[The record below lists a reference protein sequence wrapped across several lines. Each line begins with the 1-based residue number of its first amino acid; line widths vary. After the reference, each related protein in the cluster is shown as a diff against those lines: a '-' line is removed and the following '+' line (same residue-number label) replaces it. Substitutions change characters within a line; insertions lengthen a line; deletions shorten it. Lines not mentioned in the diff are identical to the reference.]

1 MATLPEYRRFTR
13 VNLPVWVI
21 VGAAVLWS
29 VVAKLQGKFV
39 LSWAQLGL
47 LIALALVSAAARTW
61 VGLKDPRVMYRLTL
75 PLVLFD
81 LLLITLATRFTG
93 GFESQIWLLYFALLT
108 SEAAV
113 MPTRLLLLALGLA
126 AIGYGW
132 ASAPLAPDQWNDFGF
147 RIAAVSLVSWLIHQ
161 VYRSHAEYRMELAE
175 LREQYD
181 LAQERERIAREF
193 HDGLGH
199 HLVSAIRGLE
209 SIQRRLKAYCD
220 ATDIGTGTAPD
231 ATGTDTVPAPLTC
244 ALQEQIDI
252 LRTALDDTRQTI
264 QQLRAPETTD
274 MRVFIRQTAERVAQR
289 LGAQLHC
296 DCPDLM
302 PPLTPL
308 QTLMLTRVMQEAL
321 SNVMKHAGRPQ
332 NLWVACDW
340 RDGWLEMRVADDGDG
355 FDPATALE
363 GMGLNNMRERI
374 RALGGE
380 LTITSAPEQGTTVLA
395 RVPIQQNDGT
405 GTHPSGGR

>member
-21 VGAAVLWS
+21 VGAAVLWG
-29 VVAKLQGKFV
+29 VVSKLQGKFV
-39 LSWAQLGL
+39 LSWGQIGL
-47 LIALALVSAAARTW
+47 LIALALVSATARTW

-75 PLVLFD
+75 PLVMFD
-81 LLLITLATRFTG
+81 LLLITLVTRLTG
-93 GFESQIWLLYFALLT
+93 GLESQLWLLYFALLT

-113 MPTRLLLLALGLA
+113 MPTRLLLVALGLTA
-126 AIGYGW
+126 VGYGW

-209 SIQRRLKAYCD
+209 SIRRRLKAHAD
-220 ATDIGTGTAPD
+220 TAAD
-231 ATGTDTVPAPLTC
+231 C

-340 RDGWLEMRVADDGDG
+340 RNGWLEMRVADDGDG

-380 LTITSAPEQGTTVLA
+380 LTIQSAPGQGTTVIA
-395 RVPIQQNDGT
+395 RVPVQQRT
-405 GTHPSGGR
+405 ESIVRAYSTTE

>member
-21 VGAAVLWS
+21 VGAAVLWG
-29 VVAKLQGKFV
+29 VVSKLQGKFV
-39 LSWAQLGL
+39 LSWGQMGL

-81 LLLITLATRFTG
+81 LVLITLATRFTG
-93 GFESQIWLLYFALLT
+93 GFDSQIWLLYFALLT

-113 MPTRLLLLALGLA
+113 MPTRLLLVALGLTA
-126 AIGYGW
+126 VGYGW

-209 SIQRRLKAYCD
+209 SIRRRLKAHAD
-220 ATDIGTGTAPD
+220 TAAD
-231 ATGTDTVPAPLTC
+231 C

-296 DCPDLM
+296 DCPDPM
-302 PPLTPL
+302 PTLTPL
-308 QTLMLTRVMQEAL
+308 QTLMLTRVVQEAL

-332 NLWVACDW
+332 NLWVACAW

-380 LTITSAPEQGTTVLA
+380 LTIQSARGQGTTVLA
-395 RVPIQQNDGT
+395 RVPVQPHNGD
-405 GTHPSGGR
+405 

>member
-21 VGAAVLWS
+21 VGAAVLWG
-29 VVAKLQGKFV
+29 VVSKLQGKFV
-39 LSWAQLGL
+39 LSWGQIGL
-47 LIALALVSAAARTW
+47 LIALALVSATARTW

-75 PLVLFD
+75 PLVMFD
-81 LLLITLATRFTG
+81 LLLITLVTRLTG
-93 GFESQIWLLYFALLT
+93 GFESQLWLLYFALLT

-113 MPTRLLLLALGLA
+113 MPTRLLLVALGLTA
-126 AIGYGW
+126 VGYGW

-209 SIQRRLKAYCD
+209 SIRRRLKAHAD
-220 ATDIGTGTAPD
+220 TAAD
-231 ATGTDTVPAPLTC
+231 C

-274 MRVFIRQTAERVAQR
+274 TRVFIRQTAERVAQR

-380 LTITSAPEQGTTVLA
+380 LTIQSAPGQGTTVIA
-395 RVPIQQNDGT
+395 RVPVQQRT
-405 GTHPSGGR
+405 ESIVRAYSTTE

>member
-21 VGAAVLWS
+21 VGAAVLWG

-81 LLLITLATRFTG
+81 LVLITLATRFTG

-209 SIQRRLKAYCD
+209 SIRRRLKAHAD
-220 ATDIGTGTAPD
+220 TAAD
-231 ATGTDTVPAPLTC
+231 C

-252 LRTALDDTRQTI
+252 LRAALDDTRQTI

-296 DCPDLM
+296 DCPDPM
-302 PPLTPL
+302 PTLTPL

-340 RDGWLEMRVADDGDG
+340 RDGWLEIRVADDGDG

-363 GMGLNNMRERI
+363 GMGLSNMRERI

-395 RVPIQQNDGT
+395 RAPIQQSDGT
-405 GTHPSGGR
+405 DTHPSGGR

>member
-21 VGAAVLWS
+21 VGAAVLWG
-29 VVAKLQGKFV
+29 VVSKLQGKFV
-39 LSWAQLGL
+39 LSWGQMGL

-93 GFESQIWLLYFALLT
+93 GFDSQIWLLYFALLT

-126 AIGYGW
+126 AVGYGW

-209 SIQRRLKAYCD
+209 SIRRRLKAHAD
-220 ATDIGTGTAPD
+220 TAAD
-231 ATGTDTVPAPLTC
+231 C

-252 LRTALDDTRQTI
+252 LRAALDDTRQTI

-296 DCPDLM
+296 DCPDPM
-302 PPLTPL
+302 PELTPL

-374 RALGGE
+374 RTLGGE
-380 LTITSAPEQGTTVLA
+380 LTIQSAVGQGTTVLA
-395 RVPIQQNDGT
+395 RVPVQPHNSD
-405 GTHPSGGR
+405 

>member
-21 VGAAVLWS
+21 VGAAVLWG

-75 PLVLFD
+75 PLAMFD
-81 LLLITLATRFTG
+81 LVLITLATRFTG

-209 SIQRRLKAYCD
+209 SIRRRLKAHAD
-220 ATDIGTGTAPD
+220 TAAD
-231 ATGTDTVPAPLTC
+231 C

-252 LRTALDDTRQTI
+252 LRAALDDTRQTI

-296 DCPDLM
+296 DCPDPM
-302 PPLTPL
+302 PTLTPL

-340 RDGWLEMRVADDGDG
+340 RDGWLEIRVADDGDG

-363 GMGLNNMRERI
+363 GMGLSNMRERI

-395 RVPIQQNDGT
+395 RAPIQQSDGT
-405 GTHPSGGR
+405 DTHPSGGR

>member
-21 VGAAVLWS
+21 VGAAVLWG
-29 VVAKLQGKFV
+29 VVSKLQGKFV
-39 LSWAQLGL
+39 LSWGQVGL
-47 LIALALVSAAARTW
+47 LIALALVSATARTW

-75 PLVLFD
+75 PLVMFD
-81 LLLITLATRFTG
+81 LLLITLVTRLTG
-93 GFESQIWLLYFALLT
+93 GLESQLWLLYFALLT

-113 MPTRLLLLALGLA
+113 MPTRLLLVALGLTA
-126 AIGYGW
+126 VGYGW

-209 SIQRRLKAYCD
+209 SIRRRLKAHAD
-220 ATDIGTGTAPD
+220 TAAD
-231 ATGTDTVPAPLTC
+231 C

-252 LRTALDDTRQTI
+252 LRAALDDTRQTI

-308 QTLMLTRVMQEAL
+308 QTLMLTRVVQEAL
-321 SNVMKHAGRPQ
+321 SNAMKHAGRPQ

-380 LTITSAPEQGTTVLA
+380 LTIQSAPGQGTTVIA
-395 RVPIQQNDGT
+395 RVPVQQRT
-405 GTHPSGGR
+405 ESIVRAYSTTE

>member
-21 VGAAVLWS
+21 VGAAVLWG
-29 VVAKLQGKFV
+29 VVSKLQGKFV

-47 LIALALVSAAARTW
+47 LIALALVSATARTW

-81 LLLITLATRFTG
+81 LVLITLATRFTG

-126 AIGYGW
+126 AVGYGW

-209 SIQRRLKAYCD
+209 SIRRRLKAHAD
-220 ATDIGTGTAPD
+220 TAAD
-231 ATGTDTVPAPLTC
+231 C

-252 LRTALDDTRQTI
+252 LRVALDDTRQTI

-274 MRVFIRQTAERVAQR
+274 MRLFIRQTAERVAQR

-296 DCPDLM
+296 DCPDPM
-302 PPLTPL
+302 PTLTPL

-395 RVPIQQNDGT
+395 RVPIQRNDGT

>member
-1 MATLPEYRRFTR
+1 MAILPEYRRFTR

-21 VGAAVLWS
+21 VGTAVLWS

-81 LLLITLATRFTG
+81 LVLITLATRFTG

-113 MPTRLLLLALGLA
+113 MPTRLLLLALGLTA
-126 AIGYGW
+126 VGYGW

-161 VYRSHAEYRMELAE
+161 IYRSHAEYRMELAE

-209 SIQRRLKAYCD
+209 SIRRRLKAHAD
-220 ATDIGTGTAPD
+220 TAAD
-231 ATGTDTVPAPLTC
+231 C

-252 LRTALDDTRQTI
+252 LRAALDDTRQTI
-264 QQLRAPETTD
+264 QQLRTPETTD

-296 DCPDLM
+296 DCPDPM
-302 PPLTPL
+302 PTLTPL

-380 LTITSAPEQGTTVLA
+380 LTITSALGQGTTVLA
-395 RVPIQQNDGT
+395 RVPIQRNDGT

>member
-21 VGAAVLWS
+21 VGAAVLWG

-47 LIALALVSAAARTW
+47 LIALALVSATARTW

-147 RIAAVSLVSWLIHQ
+147 RIAAISLVSWLIHQ

-209 SIQRRLKAYCD
+209 SIRRRLKAHAD
-220 ATDIGTGTAPD
+220 TAAD
-231 ATGTDTVPAPLTC
+231 C

-252 LRTALDDTRQTI
+252 LRVALDDTRQTI

-321 SNVMKHAGRPQ
+321 SNVMKHSGRPQ

-380 LTITSAPEQGTTVLA
+380 LTITSALGQGTTVLA
-395 RVPIQQNDGT
+395 RVPIQRNDGT
-405 GTHPSGGR
+405 GTHPSGGG

>member
-21 VGAAVLWS
+21 VSAAVLWG
-29 VVAKLQGKFV
+29 VVSKLQGKFV
-39 LSWAQLGL
+39 LSWGQMGL
-47 LIALALVSAAARTW
+47 LIALALVSATARTW

-81 LLLITLATRFTG
+81 LVLITLATRFTG

-113 MPTRLLLLALGLA
+113 MPTRLLLLALGLTA
-126 AIGYGW
+126 VGYGW

-209 SIQRRLKAYCD
+209 SIRRRLKPCTD
-220 ATDIGTGTAPD
+220 ATSD
-231 ATGTDTVPAPLTC
+231 C

-296 DCPDLM
+296 DCPDAM
-302 PPLTPL
+302 PELTPL
-308 QTLMLTRVMQEAL
+308 QTLMLTRVVQEAL
-321 SNVMKHAGRPQ
+321 SNAMKHAGRPQ

-355 FDPATALE
+355 FDPAAVLE

-374 RALGGE
+374 RTLGGE
-380 LTITSAPEQGTTVLA
+380 LTITSALGQGTTVLA
-395 RVPIQQNDGT
+395 RVPIQRNDGT

>member
-21 VGAAVLWS
+21 VGAAVLWG
-29 VVAKLQGKFV
+29 VVSKLQGKFV
-39 LSWAQLGL
+39 LSWAQMGL

-93 GFESQIWLLYFALLT
+93 GFDSQIWLLYFALLT

-113 MPTRLLLLALGLA
+113 MPTRLLLLALGLTA
-126 AIGYGW
+126 VGYGW

-161 VYRSHAEYRMELAE
+161 IYRSHAEYRMELAE

-209 SIQRRLKAYCD
+209 SIRRRLKAHAD
-220 ATDIGTGTAPD
+220 TAAD
-231 ATGTDTVPAPLTC
+231 C

-252 LRTALDDTRQTI
+252 LRAALDDTRQTI

-296 DCPDLM
+296 DCPDAM
-302 PPLTPL
+302 PELTPL
-308 QTLMLTRVMQEAL
+308 QTLMLTRVVQEAL

-355 FDPATALE
+355 FDPAAVLE
-363 GMGLNNMRERI
+363 GMGLSNMRERI
-374 RALGGE
+374 RTLGGE
-380 LTITSAPEQGTTVLA
+380 LTIRSAPGQGTTVLA
-395 RVPIQQNDGT
+395 RVPVQPHNGD
-405 GTHPSGGR
+405 

>member
-21 VGAAVLWS
+21 VGTAVLWS

-81 LLLITLATRFTG
+81 LVLITLATRFTG

-126 AIGYGW
+126 AVGYGW

-161 VYRSHAEYRMELAE
+161 IYRSHAEYRMELAE

-209 SIQRRLKAYCD
+209 SIRRRLKAHAD
-220 ATDIGTGTAPD
+220 TAAD
-231 ATGTDTVPAPLTC
+231 C

-296 DCPDLM
+296 DCPDPM
-302 PPLTPL
+302 PTLTPL

-380 LTITSAPEQGTTVLA
+380 LTITSALGQGTTVLA
-395 RVPIQQNDGT
+395 RVPIQRNDGT

>member
-21 VGAAVLWS
+21 VGAAVLWG
-29 VVAKLQGKFV
+29 VVSKLQGKFV
-39 LSWAQLGL
+39 LSWGQVGL
-47 LIALALVSAAARTW
+47 LIALALVSATARTW

-75 PLVLFD
+75 PLVMFD
-81 LLLITLATRFTG
+81 LLLITLVTRLTG
-93 GFESQIWLLYFALLT
+93 GFESQLWLLYFALLT

-113 MPTRLLLLALGLA
+113 MPTRLLLVALGLTA
-126 AIGYGW
+126 VGYGW

-209 SIQRRLKAYCD
+209 SIRRRLKAHAD
-220 ATDIGTGTAPD
+220 TAAD
-231 ATGTDTVPAPLTC
+231 C

-274 MRVFIRQTAERVAQR
+274 TRVFIRQTAERVAQR

-380 LTITSAPEQGTTVLA
+380 LTIQSAPGQGTTVIA
-395 RVPIQQNDGT
+395 RVPVQQRT
-405 GTHPSGGR
+405 ESIVRAYSTTE

>member
-21 VGAAVLWS
+21 VGAAVLWG
-29 VVAKLQGKFV
+29 VVSKLQGKFV

-47 LIALALVSAAARTW
+47 LIALALVSATARTW

-93 GFESQIWLLYFALLT
+93 GFDSQIWLLYFALLT

-113 MPTRLLLLALGLA
+113 MPTGLLLVALGLTA
-126 AIGYGW
+126 VGYGW

-209 SIQRRLKAYCD
+209 SIRRRLRAHAD
-220 ATDIGTGTAPD
+220 TAAD
-231 ATGTDTVPAPLTC
+231 C

-321 SNVMKHAGRPQ
+321 SNAMKHAGRPQ

-395 RVPIQQNDGT
+395 RVPIQRNDGT

>member
-21 VGAAVLWS
+21 VGAAVLWG
-29 VVAKLQGKFV
+29 VVSKLQGKFV
-39 LSWAQLGL
+39 LSWGQIGL
-47 LIALALVSAAARTW
+47 LIALALVSATARTW

-75 PLVLFD
+75 PLVMFD
-81 LLLITLATRFTG
+81 LLLITLVTRLTG
-93 GFESQIWLLYFALLT
+93 GFESQLWLLYFALLT

-113 MPTRLLLLALGLA
+113 MPTRLLLVALGLTA
-126 AIGYGW
+126 VGYGW

-161 VYRSHAEYRMELAE
+161 IYRSHAEYRMELAE

-209 SIQRRLKAYCD
+209 SLRRRLKPHAD
-220 ATDIGTGTAPD
+220 TAAD
-231 ATGTDTVPAPLTC
+231 C

-252 LRTALDDTRQTI
+252 LRAALDDTRQTI

-302 PPLTPL
+302 PTLTPL
-308 QTLMLTRVMQEAL
+308 QTLMLTRVVQEAL
-321 SNVMKHAGRPQ
+321 SNAMKHAGRPQ

-374 RALGGE
+374 RTLGGE
-380 LTITSAPEQGTTVLA
+380 LTIQSAPGQGTTVLA
-395 RVPIQQNDGT
+395 RVPVQQRT
-405 GTHPSGGR
+405 ESIVRAYSTTE

>member
-21 VGAAVLWS
+21 VGTAVLWS

-81 LLLITLATRFTG
+81 LVLITLATRFTG

-113 MPTRLLLLALGLA
+113 MPTRLLLLALGLTA
-126 AIGYGW
+126 VGYGW

-147 RIAAVSLVSWLIHQ
+147 RIAAISLVSWLIHQ

-209 SIQRRLKAYCD
+209 SIRRRLKAHAD
-220 ATDIGTGTAPD
+220 TAAD
-231 ATGTDTVPAPLTC
+231 C

-252 LRTALDDTRQTI
+252 LRAALDDTRQTI

-296 DCPDLM
+296 DCPDPM
-302 PPLTPL
+302 PTLTPL

-340 RDGWLEMRVADDGDG
+340 RDGWLEMRVVDDGDG

-380 LTITSAPEQGTTVLA
+380 LTITSALGQGTTVLA
-395 RVPIQQNDGT
+395 RVPIQRNDGT

>member
-21 VGAAVLWS
+21 VGAAVLWG
-29 VVAKLQGKFV
+29 VVSKLQGKFV
-39 LSWAQLGL
+39 LSWGQMGL
-47 LIALALVSAAARTW
+47 LIALALVSATARTW

-75 PLVLFD
+75 PLVMFD
-81 LLLITLATRFTG
+81 LLLITLVTRLTG
-93 GFESQIWLLYFALLT
+93 GFESQLWLLYFALLT

-113 MPTRLLLLALGLA
+113 MPTRLLLVALGLTA
-126 AIGYGW
+126 VGYGW

-209 SIQRRLKAYCD
+209 SIRRRLKAHAD
-220 ATDIGTGTAPD
+220 TAAD
-231 ATGTDTVPAPLTC
+231 C

-252 LRTALDDTRQTI
+252 LRAALDDTRQTI

-321 SNVMKHAGRPQ
+321 SNAMKHAGRPQ

-380 LTITSAPEQGTTVLA
+380 LTIQSAPGQGTTVIA
-395 RVPIQQNDGT
+395 RVPVQQRT
-405 GTHPSGGR
+405 ESIVRAYSTTE

>member
-21 VGAAVLWS
+21 VGAAVLWG
-29 VVAKLQGKFV
+29 VVSKLQGKFV
-39 LSWAQLGL
+39 LSWGQIGL
-47 LIALALVSAAARTW
+47 LIALALVSATARTW

-75 PLVLFD
+75 PLVMFD
-81 LLLITLATRFTG
+81 LLLITLVTRLTG
-93 GFESQIWLLYFALLT
+93 GLESQLWLLYFALLT

-126 AIGYGW
+126 AVGYGW

-209 SIQRRLKAYCD
+209 SIRRRLKAHAD
-220 ATDIGTGTAPD
+220 TAAD
-231 ATGTDTVPAPLTC
+231 C

-296 DCPDLM
+296 DCPDPM
-302 PPLTPL
+302 PTLTPL
-308 QTLMLTRVMQEAL
+308 QTLMLTRVVQEAL

-380 LTITSAPEQGTTVLA
+380 LTIQSAPGQGTTVIA
-395 RVPIQQNDGT
+395 RVPVQQRT
-405 GTHPSGGR
+405 ESIVRAYSTTE

>member
-21 VGAAVLWS
+21 VGAAVLWG
-29 VVAKLQGKFV
+29 VVGKLQGRFV
-39 LSWAQLGL
+39 LSWEQLGL

-81 LLLITLATRFTG
+81 LSLITLATRFTG

-113 MPTRLLLLALGLA
+113 MPTPLLLMALGLA
-126 AIGYGW
+126 AVGYGW

-209 SIQRRLKAYCD
+209 SLQRRLKRHAD
-220 ATDIGTGTAPD
+220 TAAD
-231 ATGTDTVPAPLTC
+231 C

-296 DCPDLM
+296 ECSDPM
-302 PPLTPL
+302 PELTPL

-321 SNVMKHAGRPQ
+321 SNAMKHAGRPQ
-332 NLWVACDW
+332 NLWVACVW
-340 RDGWLEMRVADDGDG
+340 RDGWLEVRVADDGDG
-355 FDPATALE
+355 FDPAAALE

-380 LTITSAPEQGTTVLA
+380 LTITSAPGQGTTVLA
-395 RVPIQQNDGT
+395 RVPIQPSNGT
-405 GTHPSGGR
+405 DTHPPGGR

>member
-21 VGAAVLWS
+21 VSAAVLWG
-29 VVAKLQGKFV
+29 VVSKLQGKFV
-39 LSWAQLGL
+39 LSWGQMGL
-47 LIALALVSAAARTW
+47 LIALALVSATARTW

-81 LLLITLATRFTG
+81 LVLITLATRFTG

-126 AIGYGW
+126 AVGYGW

-209 SIQRRLKAYCD
+209 SIRRRLKAHAD
-220 ATDIGTGTAPD
+220 TAAD
-231 ATGTDTVPAPLTC
+231 C

-252 LRTALDDTRQTI
+252 LRAALDDTRQTI

-274 MRVFIRQTAERVAQR
+274 MRVFIHQTAERVAQR

-296 DCPDLM
+296 DCPDPM
-302 PPLTPL
+302 PTLTPL
-308 QTLMLTRVMQEAL
+308 QTLMLTRVIQEAL
-321 SNVMKHAGRPQ
+321 SNAMKHAGHPQ
-332 NLWVACDW
+332 NLWVECCW
-340 RDGWLEMRVADDGDG
+340 RDGWLEVRVADDGDG
-355 FDPATALE
+355 FDPAVVLE
-363 GMGLNNMRERI
+363 GMGLNNMRDRI
-374 RALGGE
+374 HALGGE
-380 LTITSAPEQGTTVLA
+380 LTIQSAPGQGTTVLA
-395 RVPIQQNDGT
+395 RVPIRGERWNESE
-405 GTHPSGGR
+405 PS

>member
-21 VGAAVLWS
+21 VGAAVLWG
-29 VVAKLQGKFV
+29 VVSKLQGKFV

-81 LLLITLATRFTG
+81 LVLITLATRFTG

-209 SIQRRLKAYCD
+209 SLRRRLKPHAD
-220 ATDIGTGTAPD
+220 TAAD
-231 ATGTDTVPAPLTC
+231 C

-296 DCPDLM
+296 DCPDPM
-302 PPLTPL
+302 PTLTPL
-308 QTLMLTRVMQEAL
+308 QTLMLTRVVQEAL

-405 GTHPSGGR
+405 GTHPSGGG

>member
-21 VGAAVLWS
+21 VGAAVLWG
-29 VVAKLQGKFV
+29 VVSKLQGKFV

-61 VGLKDPRVMYRLTL
+61 IGLKDPRVMYRLTL
-75 PLVLFD
+75 PLAMFD

-93 GFESQIWLLYFALLT
+93 GFDSQIWLLYFALLT

-209 SIQRRLKAYCD
+209 SIRRRLKAHAD
-220 ATDIGTGTAPD
+220 TAAD
-231 ATGTDTVPAPLTC
+231 C

-308 QTLMLTRVMQEAL
+308 QTLMLTRVVQEAL

-355 FDPATALE
+355 FDPAAVLE

-380 LTITSAPEQGTTVLA
+380 LTIQSARGQGTTVLA
-395 RVPIQQNDGT
+395 RVPVQPHNGD
-405 GTHPSGGR
+405 

>member
-21 VGAAVLWS
+21 VGAAVLWG
-29 VVAKLQGKFV
+29 VVSKLQGKFV

-47 LIALALVSAAARTW
+47 LIALALVSATARTW

-81 LLLITLATRFTG
+81 LVLITLATRFTG
-93 GFESQIWLLYFALLT
+93 GFNSQIWLLYFALLT

-113 MPTRLLLLALGLA
+113 MPTRLLLVALGLTA
-126 AIGYGW
+126 VGYGW

-209 SIQRRLKAYCD
+209 SIRRRLKAHAD
-220 ATDIGTGTAPD
+220 TAAD
-231 ATGTDTVPAPLTC
+231 C

-252 LRTALDDTRQTI
+252 LRVALDDTRQTI

-274 MRVFIRQTAERVAQR
+274 MRLFIRQTAERVAQR

-296 DCPDLM
+296 DCPDPM
-302 PPLTPL
+302 PTLTPL
-308 QTLMLTRVMQEAL
+308 QTLMLTRVVQEAL

-380 LTITSAPEQGTTVLA
+380 LTITSALGQGTTVLA
-395 RVPIQQNDGT
+395 RVPIQRNDGT

>member
-1 MATLPEYRRFTR
+1 MAILPEYRRFTR

-21 VGAAVLWS
+21 VGTAVLWS

-61 VGLKDPRVMYRLTL
+61 IGLKDPRVMYRLTL

-81 LLLITLATRFTG
+81 LVLITLATRFTG

-113 MPTRLLLLALGLA
+113 MPTRLLLLALGLTA
-126 AIGYGW
+126 VGYGW

-209 SIQRRLKAYCD
+209 SIRRRLKAHAD
-220 ATDIGTGTAPD
+220 TAAD
-231 ATGTDTVPAPLTC
+231 C

-252 LRTALDDTRQTI
+252 LRAALDDTRQTI

-296 DCPDLM
+296 DCPDPM
-302 PPLTPL
+302 PTLTPL

-380 LTITSAPEQGTTVLA
+380 LTITSALGHGPTVLA
-395 RVPIQQNDGT
+395 RVPIQRHDGT

>member
-21 VGAAVLWS
+21 VGAAVLWG
-29 VVAKLQGKFV
+29 VVSKLQGKFV
-39 LSWAQLGL
+39 LSWGQIGL
-47 LIALALVSAAARTW
+47 LIALALVSATARTW

-75 PLVLFD
+75 PLVMFD
-81 LLLITLATRFTG
+81 LLLITLVTRLTG
-93 GFESQIWLLYFALLT
+93 GFESQLWLLYFALLT

-113 MPTRLLLLALGLA
+113 MPTRLLLVALGLTA
-126 AIGYGW
+126 VGYGW

-209 SIQRRLKAYCD
+209 SIRRRLKAHAD
-220 ATDIGTGTAPD
+220 TAAD
-231 ATGTDTVPAPLTC
+231 C

-302 PPLTPL
+302 PTLTPL

-321 SNVMKHAGRPQ
+321 SNAMKHAGRPQ

-380 LTITSAPEQGTTVLA
+380 LTIQSAPGQGTTVIA
-395 RVPIQQNDGT
+395 RVPVQQRT
-405 GTHPSGGR
+405 ESIVRAYSTTE

>member
-21 VGAAVLWS
+21 VGAAVLWG
-29 VVAKLQGKFV
+29 VVSKLQGKFV

-61 VGLKDPRVMYRLTL
+61 IGLKDPRVMYRLTL
-75 PLVLFD
+75 PLAMFD

-209 SIQRRLKAYCD
+209 SIRRRLKAHAD
-220 ATDIGTGTAPD
+220 TAAD
-231 ATGTDTVPAPLTC
+231 C

-308 QTLMLTRVMQEAL
+308 QTLMLTRVVQEAL

>member
-21 VGAAVLWS
+21 VGAAVLWG
-29 VVAKLQGKFV
+29 VVSKLQGKFV
-39 LSWAQLGL
+39 LSWGQMGL
-47 LIALALVSAAARTW
+47 LIALALVSATARTW

-93 GFESQIWLLYFALLT
+93 GFDSQIWLLYFALLT

-113 MPTRLLLLALGLA
+113 MPTGLLLVALGLTA
-126 AIGYGW
+126 VGYGW

-209 SIQRRLKAYCD
+209 SIRRRLKAHAD
-220 ATDIGTGTAPD
+220 TAAD
-231 ATGTDTVPAPLTC
+231 C

-252 LRTALDDTRQTI
+252 LRAALDDTRQTI

-296 DCPDLM
+296 DCPDAM
-302 PPLTPL
+302 PELTPL

-380 LTITSAPEQGTTVLA
+380 LTITSALGQGTTVLA
-395 RVPIQQNDGT
+395 RVPIQRNDGT

>member
-21 VGAAVLWS
+21 VGAAVLWG
-29 VVAKLQGKFV
+29 VVSKLQGKFV
-39 LSWAQLGL
+39 LSWGQMGL
-47 LIALALVSAAARTW
+47 LIALALVSATARTW

-75 PLVLFD
+75 PLVMFD
-81 LLLITLATRFTG
+81 LLLITLVTRLTG
-93 GFESQIWLLYFALLT
+93 GFESQLWLLYFALLT

-113 MPTRLLLLALGLA
+113 MPTRLLLVALGLTA
-126 AIGYGW
+126 VGYGW

-209 SIQRRLKAYCD
+209 SIRRRLKAHAD
-220 ATDIGTGTAPD
+220 TAAD
-231 ATGTDTVPAPLTC
+231 C

-274 MRVFIRQTAERVAQR
+274 TRVFIRQTAERVAQR

-374 RALGGE
+374 RTLGGE
-380 LTITSAPEQGTTVLA
+380 LTIQSAPGQGTTVIA
-395 RVPIQQNDGT
+395 RVPVQQRT
-405 GTHPSGGR
+405 ESIVRAYSTTE

>member
-1 MATLPEYRRFTR
+1 MGILPEYRRFTR

-21 VGAAVLWS
+21 VGAAVLWG
-29 VVAKLQGKFV
+29 VIGKLQDKFT

-47 LIALALVSAAARTW
+47 LIGLALLSAAARTW
-61 VGLKDPRVMYRLTL
+61 VGVKDPRVMYRLTL
-75 PLVLFD
+75 PLASFD

-93 GFESQIWLLYFALLT
+93 GFESQVWLLYFALLT
-108 SEAAV
+108 SEAVV
-113 MPTRLLLLALGLA
+113 MSTPLLLIALGLTA
-126 AIGYGW
+126 VGYVW
-132 ASAPLAPDQWNDFGF
+132 ASAPLVPELWNDFGF
-147 RIAAVSLVSWLIHQ
+147 RIAAISLVSWLIHQ
-161 VYRSHAEYRMELAE
+161 VYRSHTEYRTELAE

-209 SIQRRLKAYCD
+209 SLQRRLKPQSHADDTGARD
-220 ATDIGTGTAPD
+220 ANAGL
-231 ATGTDTVPAPLTC
+231 ATS

-252 LRTALDDTRQTI
+252 LRTALDETRLTI
-264 QQLRAPETTD
+264 QQLRSPETAD
-274 MRVFIRQTAERVAQR
+274 MRSFIHQTAERVAQR

-296 DCPDLM
+296 VCPDVM
-302 PPLTPL
+302 PELSPL

-332 NLWVACDW
+332 NLWVECAW
-340 RDGWLEMRVADDGDG
+340 REGWLELSVADDGDG
-355 FDPATALE
+355 FDPAFALE
-363 GMGLNNMRERI
+363 GMGLSNMRERI

-380 LTITSAPEQGTTVLA
+380 LTIQSAPGQGTTIRA
-395 RVPIQQNDGT
+395 RVPIRASNGT
-405 GTHPSGGR
+405 DTNPPGGG